1 MSSRPPNRRGAFTL
15 LELAVVVV
23 IVAILSASA
32 IPAFEQ
38 VRVCREAGARGE
50 LLALLRNARA
60 HAMTLG
66 DPCGLQ
72 IDVDAG
78 RCVLLTIP
86 PGGDPQ
92 SLLDPLGA
100 ADEVVELGVTYPGV
114 TVTSV
119 LLPDGSDGSGI
130 IWFSNTGT
138 PELHDEDG
146 VYAGPATHDAE
157 IVVGQADAVVVQ
169 HGTGRIE

>member
-1 MSSRPPNRRGAFTL
+1 MRCGRSNLRGAFTIM
-15 LELAVVVV
+15 ELAVVVV

-38 VRVCREAGARGE
+38 VRVCREAGARSE
-50 LLALLRNARA
+50 VLALLRSARA

-66 DPCGLQ
+66 DPCGLE
-72 IDVDAG
+72 IDVDAA
-78 RCVLLTIP
+78 RLSLRTIP
-86 PGGDPQ
+86 PGGVPQ

-100 ADEVVELGVTYPGV
+100 GDVVVELGAAYAGA

-119 LLPDGSDGSGI
+119 VLPDGSSGSGI

-138 PELHDEDG
+138 PELHGSDG
-146 VYAGPATHDAE
+146 AVVGPATHDAE
-157 IVVGQADAVVVQ
+157 IVIGQGRAVVVQ
-169 HGTGRIE
+169 HSTGRIE